1 MTTFRH
7 EFSKNSGNFIQ
18 VQIPLQFDSLF
29 IYLFFLFV
37 KFKILFSR
45 GFFRHPI
52 HDYYSFFPVGPQKS
66 KISIHVEKSPFSFM
80 VPTKRGFSRITKIY
94 GYLALRPKKSLEK
107 STTPI
112 LPPTSSSSR
121 LSMN

>member
-1 MTTFRH
+1 MNLAKIREILFKCRSPFNLT
-7 EFSKNSGNFIQ
+7 
-18 VQIPLQFDSLF
+18 VYLF
-29 IYLFFLFV
+29 IYLFIYFLFV

-52 HDYYSFFPVGPQKS
+52 HNYSFFPVGPQKS

-80 VPTKRGFSRITKIY
+80 VPTKKGFSRITKIY
-94 GYLALRPKKSLEK
+94 GCLALRPKKSLEK

>member
-18 VQIPLQFDSLF
+18 VQIPLQFGSLF
-29 IYLFFLFV
+29 IHLFFLFV

-45 GFFRHPI
+45 GFFRHPK
-52 HDYYSFFPVGPQKS
+52 HNYSFFPVGPQKS

-80 VPTKRGFSRITKIY
+80 VPTKKGFSRITKIY